1 LTSRL
6 LLLAALIA
14 VLFTILRMNRED
26 STSPRP
32 AVPVSQETGYYLRD
46 ALMTDYGADGHVKLQ
61 MAARMATEDPATE
74 KVAMQDV
81 SVLYFVEPEQ
91 SWRLTALRG
100 DAQPGTHT
108 VELEGDV
115 VMSGERPALSQPAVV
130 HTERLTLDTET
141 QQAYTAAP
149 VTLDVGSNGVTAIG
163 MRADLKA
170 ETLRLE
176 SSVNGRFTP

>member
-1 LTSRL
+1 MTSRL
-6 LLLAALIA
+6 LLLAALVA
-14 VLFTILRMNRED
+14 VLFTILRMNRQD
-26 STSPRP
+26 ATSTRP
-32 AVPVSQETGYYLRD
+32 VVPAAQETGYYLRD
-46 ALMTDYGADGHVKLQ
+46 ALMTDYGPDGHVKLQ

-100 DAQPGTHT
+100 AAQPGEHT

-115 VMSGERPALSQPAVV
+115 VMTGERPALPQPAVV
-130 HTERLTLDTET
+130 HTETLTLDTET

-149 VTLDVGSNGVTAIG
+149 VTLDVGRNGVTAIG